1 MNQLEAMQIYL
12 RVAELSSF
20 TDAADSLGLPKAN
33 VSTAVQQLESFLGTR
48 LLHRTTRRVQMTH
61 DGQAF
66 YERGKDLLA
75 DFDELKTLFHNT
87 QHQLRGRLR
96 VDMPTVIAR
105 DLVLPHLPD
114 FLREHPEL
122 EIELSSTD
130 RRVDVVREGFDC
142 VLRVGNLVDSTLIA
156 RPIGEYELINCASPA
171 YLARYGTPESLSD
184 LANHK
189 LVHYLP
195 TLGGKPSGFEYC
207 EPFENRESL
216 EQGDPLGHRKIIGDK
231 STEKTMAMPG
241 ALTVNNTDAYTGA
254 CLAGLGII
262 QSPEPGMRDYI
273 AAGQLVEILPDYR
286 PAPMPV
292 SLVYANRRH
301 LPKRVQVF
309 MAWLT
314 DIVQPRLVTTT

>member
-75 DFDELKTLFHNT
+75 DFDELKTLFNSK
-87 QHQLRGRLR
+87 QNQLRGRLR
-96 VDMPTVIAR
+96 VDMPTSIAR
-105 DLVLPHLPD
+105 DVVIPNLPA
-114 FLREHPEL
+114 FLHEHPEL

-130 RRVDVVREGFDC
+130 RRVDIVREGFDC
-142 VLRVGNLVDSTLIA
+142 ILRVGNLVDSSLIA
-156 RPIGEYELINCASPA
+156 RNIGEYQLINCASPD
-171 YLARYGTPESLSD
+171 YLARFGMPKSLTD
-184 LANHK
+184 LENHQ
-189 LVHYLP
+189 LVHYMP
-195 TLGGKPSGFEYC
+195 ALGGKPGGFEYREITNEKS
-207 EPFENRESL
+207 EP
-216 EQGDPLGHRKIIGDK
+216 I
-231 STEKTMAMPG
+231 EKTIAMQSV
-241 ALTVNNTDAYTGA
+241 LTVNNTDAYTGA

-273 AAGQLVEILPDYR
+273 EAGRLVEILPDYR

-301 LPKRVQVF
+301 LPKRAQVF

-314 DIVQPRLVTTT
+314 ELVKSRLESPKHI

>member
-61 DGQAF
+61 DGHAF

-75 DFDELKTLFHNT
+75 DFDELKTLFHST
-87 QHQLRGRLR
+87 QNQLRGRLR
-96 VDMPTVIAR
+96 VDMPTSIAR
-105 DLVLPHLPD
+105 DLVLPNLPT

-130 RRVDVVREGFDC
+130 RRVDIVREGFDC
-142 VLRVGNLVDSTLIA
+142 VLRVGSLVDSTLIA
-156 RPIGEYELINCASPA
+156 RPIGEYQLINCASPS
-171 YLARYGTPESLSD
+171 YLARYGTPTSLSD
-184 LANHK
+184 LATHQ
-189 LVHYLP
+189 LVNYVP
-195 TLGGKPSGFEYC
+195 TLGGKSSGFEY
-207 EPFENRESL
+207 RETM
-216 EQGDPLGHRKIIGDK
+216 GDK
-231 STEKTMAMPG
+231 SIEKTITMQG
-241 ALTVNNTDAYTGA
+241 ALTVNNTDAYTSA

-262 QSPEPGMRDYI
+262 QSPEPPMREHI
-273 AAGQLVEILPDYR
+273 AAGRLVEILPEYR

-301 LPKRVQVF
+301 LPKRTQVF
-309 MAWLT
+309 MTWLT
-314 DIVQPRLVTTT
+314 DLVKPRLITTK